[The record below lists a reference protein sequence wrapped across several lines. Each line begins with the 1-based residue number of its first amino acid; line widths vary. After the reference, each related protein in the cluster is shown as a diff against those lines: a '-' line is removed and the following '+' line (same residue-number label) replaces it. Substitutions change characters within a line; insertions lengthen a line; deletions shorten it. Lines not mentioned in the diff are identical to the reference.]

1 MLNKKGTSLAEV
13 IISIALISVVLI
25 FMIRLLIDLN
35 NLETN
40 TTYARD
46 NQINRAEI
54 LRTIGN
60 DLNNKVLTSIVD
72 NSDSETLNITFN
84 FSDNTSSY
92 LSTTSTLFSYID
104 STGENVRRWE
114 IAESSVYVNRANVY
128 YSADDN
134 DKIFT
139 LIIDIE
145 VHTINEEN
153 DTENNNTLDDI
164 MINYLGNV
172 SDFTTPLTCL
182 GTGCDQ

>member
-128 YSADDN
+128 YSADD
-134 DKIFT
+134 KIFT

-153 DTENNNTLDDI
+153 DAENNNTLDDI

-182 GTGCDQ
+182 GTGCNQ